1 LSGAP
6 ALGVTRILDYLA
18 SWTVPHSFFTHF
30 YVTSVL
36 SSAFWATQLLSRGP
50 AFRAVAARVSDE
62 HLQQS
67 MSLNQII
74 WCWVLMAIQGC
85 RRLYECIAI
94 SKPSSSRMWF
104 VHWLL
109 GIAFY
114 VATNLALWIEGTGAE
129 FYGNTFS
136 PPVSGL
142 QLIAVPRSP
151 SLKEPHL
158 G

>member
-1 LSGAP
+1 M
-6 ALGVTRILDYLA
+6 GVTRILDYLA

-62 HLQQS
+62 HLRQS